1 MLIFVL
7 IFFPYAVFANSIS
20 VTNGDLY
27 YPSTNFNNNQDIFIN
42 YSFSGLIYS
51 LQFYLTGP
59 STIGSKNFP
68 VTIAV
73 EESTG
78 QIRVK
83 PEELGGVILK
93 PGKYKL
99 YARGISVGVPE
110 NLMYNNFSAR
120 FVDTS
125 FSINSSQNVSGNTLV
140 PLVPQPITPL
150 ILPTSRIKSGT
161 AIDYAFALV
170 NYAIKLV
177 VYERNPVGKPPIAP
191 MPVAI

>member
-93 PGKYKL
+93 PGQYKL

-110 NLMYNNFSAR
+110 NLMFKYNNFSAR

-125 FSINSSQNVSGNTLV
+125 FSINSIQKLV
-140 PLVPQPITPL
+140 PLVPQPITPV
-150 ILPTSRIKSGT
+150 ILPTSKNKSGL